1 MTHLHDIDDVL
12 REWADEGDERM
23 PFHNLQT
30 ALAAIETTPQRG
42 ARPALLEGILMRI
55 QPFAIP
61 MAVVATLVLAVVA
74 YALVS
79 RPPSV
84 GPEGSPSPA
93 ATQVSGELRTATFN
107 VPITIQLQAAPDPE
121 GWYVRE
127 TASALTI
134 SPTETDGGRLVIL
147 DIGSTSIV
155 DADGGS
161 EPLAEDP
168 VGALDAQPGVTAEEQ
183 QAPDVEGP
191 ASYVV
196 AGEEVAVIRV
206 TVDESASGRPL
217 IRTSDGVELRTSAEA
232 SWWLLRAQPEGRDLL
247 VILPAA
253 GTSDA
258 TFSASYLG
266 MLESMAIR

>member
-1 MTHLHDIDDVL
+1 MTHRYDIDDVL

-23 PFHNLQT
+23 PFHNLQA

-93 ATQVSGELRTATFN
+93 ATQVSGELQTATFN
-107 VPITIQLQAAPDPE
+107 VPVTIQLQAAPDPD

-147 DIGSTSIV
+147 DAGNTSMV
-155 DADGGS
+155 DADGAP
-161 EPLAEDP
+161 EPLTDDL
-168 VGALDAQPGVTAEEQ
+168 VGALNAQAGVTAEEQ
-183 QAPDVEGP
+183 QAPDLEGP
-191 ASYVV
+191 ASYLV
-196 AGEEVAVIRV
+196 AGEEVTVVRV
-206 TVDESASGRPL
+206 TVDGSASGRPL
-217 IRTSDGVELRTSAEA
+217 IRTPDGVELSTSAD
-232 SWWLLRAQPEGRDLL
+232 SPWWILRAQPEGRDLL

-253 GTSDA
+253 GTPDA